1 VDQAQAALK
10 QYNDV
15 MEAAERIFDGA
26 FDDIPDEGGATSV
39 PSTDPNGDRMRC
51 PPTMRLVVCTNPREL
66 SPHSY
71 KIIDSGRRR
80 RFRGSRRKWRRRQ
93 RRLTNSVTSVRA
105 LIVSRLIRR
114 GVRRLQ
120 LGLRG

>member
-1 VDQAQAALK
+1 MAQARAALNR
-10 QYNDV
+10 YNDV

-39 PSTDPNGDRMRC
+39 PSTDPNVDRVRC

-71 KIIDSGRRR
+71 KIIDSGRR

-105 LIVSRLIRR
+105 LIVSRLIR